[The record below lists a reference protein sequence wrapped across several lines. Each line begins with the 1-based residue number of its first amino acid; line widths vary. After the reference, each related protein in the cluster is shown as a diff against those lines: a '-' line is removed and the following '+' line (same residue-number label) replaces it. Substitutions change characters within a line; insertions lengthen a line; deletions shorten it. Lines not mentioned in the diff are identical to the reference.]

1 MYDKNKYLRIIAR
14 FCASSETLLSL
25 KISIT
30 QMYQIFDLW
39 DKFSLFTALLWLLS
53 FQMKK
58 MGNIIAAVSI
68 ESGAGKVNI

>member
-1 MYDKNKYLRIIAR
+1 MYRVL
-14 FCASSETLLSL
+14 
-25 KISIT
+25 
-30 QMYQIFDLW
+30 DLW

-68 ESGAGKVNI
+68 ETGAGKVNI